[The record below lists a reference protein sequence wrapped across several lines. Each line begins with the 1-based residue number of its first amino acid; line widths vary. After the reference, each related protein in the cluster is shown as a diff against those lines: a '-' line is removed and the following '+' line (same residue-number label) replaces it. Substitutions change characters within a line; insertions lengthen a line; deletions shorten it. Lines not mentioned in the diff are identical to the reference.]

1 MKTTQTFCVRFI
13 AIWKKGN
20 TEEAFI
26 VARITISKKVMD
38 ISLKKTIS
46 VALWDSKR
54 ECIISRT
61 PEAKQI
67 NKFIDDTRYR
77 LMKCYQQLL
86 LEHKVVSPHAIK
98 GLYLGETKV
107 ENTLLGLISSGI

>member
-1 MKTTQTFCVRFI
+1 MKTTHTFCVRFI
-13 AIWKKGN
+13 AIRKKGN
-20 TEEAFI
+20 AEEAFI
-26 VARITISKKVMD
+26 VARITISKKLMD
-38 ISLKKTIS
+38 ISFKKTIS

-61 PEAKQI
+61 PEVKQI

-86 LEHKVVSPHAIK
+86 LEHKVVSPAIRE
-98 GLYLGETKV
+98 LYRGETKV